1 MKRLLWYRRIVR
13 AVYAARF
20 GGDDPLSNLAIGDR
34 PDPRPP
40 AGWAVVRVSAASL
53 NHHDLWT
60 LRGVSSQPLNAPQIL
75 GCDAAG
81 RVEELGEGTVGA
93 PAIGTRV
100 VVHSVV
106 GCGACPACLAAE
118 PGVCDRLSLLGEP
131 PHGGALAELVAV
143 PAANLVPL
151 PAMVG
156 DEAAACLPTAYL
168 TAYRMLF
175 TRAGLGPGT
184 SVLVQ
189 GAGGGVATAAILL
202 CVQAGIEVHATSRDA
217 AKRRAAEELGA
228 ASTFDPGDLEAA
240 RGLTERTG
248 GGVDAV
254 LETVGEA
261 TWSLSLRSVRPCGT
275 VVVAGATSGPNPRA
289 QLNRIFWRQLTIA
302 GTSMG
307 TLAELERLVALCAS
321 GALRPLV
328 DRVVPLDDAR
338 SAFAALAAGQQR
350 GKLVVRIAP

>member
-1 MKRLLWYRRIVR
+1 MR

-40 AGWAVVRVSAASL
+40 AGWVLVRVTAASL

-60 LRGVSSQPLNAPQIL
+60 LRGVSSQPLNTPQIL
-75 GCDAAG
+75 GCDAVG
-81 RVEELGEGTVGA
+81 RVEERGEDTGGA
-93 PAIGTRV
+93 LAPGTRV
-100 VVHSVV
+100 VVHGVI
-106 GCGACPACLAAE
+106 GCGACPACLAPE
-118 PGVCDRLSLLGEP
+118 PGVCHRLSLLGEP

-151 PAMVG
+151 PDGVG
-156 DEAAACLPTAYL
+156 DEVAACLPTAYL
-168 TAYRMLF
+168 TAYRMVF
-175 TRAGLGPGT
+175 TRAGLGHGA

-202 CVQAGIEVHATSRDA
+202 CVQAGIEVHATSRHA

-240 RGLTERTG
+240 RALVERTG

-261 TWSLSLRSVRPCGT
+261 TWGLSLRSVRAGGT

-307 TLAELERLVALCAS
+307 TRTELERLVALCAS
-321 GALRPLV
+321 GALHPLI
-328 DRVVPLDDAR
+328 DRVVALEDAR

-350 GKLVVRIAP
+350 GKLVVRVAP